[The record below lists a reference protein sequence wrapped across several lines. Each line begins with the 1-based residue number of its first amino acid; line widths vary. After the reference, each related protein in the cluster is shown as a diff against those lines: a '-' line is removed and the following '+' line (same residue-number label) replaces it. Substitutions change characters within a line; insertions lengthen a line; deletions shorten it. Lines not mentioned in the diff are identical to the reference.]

1 MLFEQELSDKVL
13 GCAFEVYNTLGNG
26 FLEKIYEESLL
37 IELESKNIKAE
48 SQKQIKVYY
57 KNNLVGEYLADIIV
71 EEKIILELKSCSTIN
86 DGHVAQLLNYL
97 TATGIKIGYLLNFG
111 KSGSLQYKRIVK

>member
-26 FLEKIYEESLL
+26 FLEKVYEEALL

-48 SQKQIKVYY
+48 SQKEIKVYY

-86 DGHVAQLLNYL
+86 DAHVAQLLNYL

-111 KSGSLQYKRIVK
+111 KAGILQYKRIVK

>member
-26 FLEKIYEESLL
+26 FLEKIYEKALL

-48 SQKQIKVYY
+48 SQKEIKVYY

-71 EEKIILELKSCSTIN
+71 EGKIILE
-86 DGHVAQLLNYL
+86 
-97 TATGIKIGYLLNFG
+97 
-111 KSGSLQYKRIVK
+111 